1 MSETIIGYINLIPKS
16 ELIALEKAVQQV
28 TPFGFY
34 FKSELNLYNYPM
46 GEVKSKDIVQFVI
59 ADSNDSDTATIL
71 LGDNYDP
78 EEELEDDFLMLF
90 PALLKDRIS
99 AITKII
105 KQVARWTSVR
115 EIGFSISFCDEVNQV
130 KHCSITSF
138 EDTVALDCLNSC
150 PPSTLYIISKRKK
163 GH

>member
-16 ELIALEKAVQQV
+16 ELIALEKDVQQV

-34 FKSELNLYNYPM
+34 FIDELKLYNYPM
-46 GEVKSKDIVQFVI
+46 SEVKSKDIVQFVI

-78 EEELEDDFLMLF
+78 EEELEDDFLMQF
-90 PALLKDRIS
+90 PALLKDRIL

-105 KQVARWTSVR
+105 KQVVQWPSVR

-130 KHCSITSF
+130 KHGSITSF
-138 EDTVALDCLNSC
+138 EDTVVLDCMNSC
-150 PPSTLYIISKRKK
+150 PPSTLYILEK
-163 GH
+163 